1 MRGCNIVDELA
12 RSVSFGLK
20 YGQTMWQVGLI
31 NSLYEPL
38 EFQILYI
45 SQFSWLLLAVLVSLA
60 VGASTKAV
68 TSEIITALDFFEI

>member
-1 MRGCNIVDELA
+1 
-12 RSVSFGLK
+12 
-20 YGQTMWQVGLI
+20 MWQVGLI

-45 SQFSWLLLAVLVSLA
+45 LQFSWLLLAVLVSLA